1 MRCYVAGVQHE
12 SGSFS
17 PIPTSLRSF
26 TTVRW
31 GGDPYEESH
40 VMGYGDACD
49 IASALGIDVVAGP
62 FSNAEPALP
71 CTASAWQFIRDR
83 IVDELRA
90 ALPVDIVFLCLH
102 GAQMAD
108 GIDDCE
114 GDLLSVVREVV
125 GPKVAVGALLDLH
138 ANVSRLM
145 LAAGDLVVSCRQYP
159 HIDYAERAAEML
171 PVLAKIARGDVRP
184 ITAALRFA
192 TPGAYP
198 TTDEPMKSFVARF
211 TAVQQRYGVLAVSA
225 NHGFE
230 GSDQSDT
237 GSSVVVTT
245 DNDLGLA
252 TAVAHEVATDFLGV
266 IRSKSWVAKG
276 VDAAIDEALAHE
288 GRPVVLADSSDN
300 PGGGSAG
307 DATFVLAELIRRNAE
322 NVALA
327 LLWDPVAVR
336 LCHDAGV
343 GARLPLRIGGKA
355 GPMSGMP
362 LDVDAEVMCVR
373 DDAMQS
379 LFAKGDP
386 NYRLG
391 RTAMIRV
398 GGIEIILNSA
408 RQQVFSTHCFTEHGI
423 DPLQRDVLVVKS
435 TQHFMNGFGPIAS
448 KVVRCEG
455 PGTMSP
461 DLSLFPYRKVRR
473 PFAGIDS
480 IDLVNIEPF
489 VPL

>member
-1 MRCYVAGVQHE
+1 MRCFVAGVQHE

-17 PIPTSLRSF
+17 PIPTALRSF

-31 GGDPYEESH
+31 GVDSTEQSH

-49 IASALGIDVVAGP
+49 IALELGMEVLPGP

-71 CTASAWQFIRDR
+71 CTAAAWQFIRDR
-83 IVDELRA
+83 ILDELRT

-102 GAQMAD
+102 GAQMAE
-108 GIDDCE
+108 GLDDCE
-114 GDLLSVVREVV
+114 GDLLTAVRGVV

-138 ANVSRLM
+138 CNVSSRM
-145 LAAGDLVVSCRQYP
+145 LTAGDLVVSCRQYP

-171 PVLAKIARGDVRP
+171 PVLAKIAGGEVKP
-184 ITAALRFA
+184 VTAAVRFA

-198 TTDEPMKSFVARF
+198 TTDEPMVSFVARF
-211 TAVQQRYGVLAVSA
+211 TAAQQREGVLAVSA

-230 GSDQSDT
+230 GSDQADT

-245 DNDLGLA
+245 DDDLALA
-252 TAVAHEVATDFLGV
+252 TAVANKVAADFLGV
-266 IRSKSWVAKG
+266 IRSKSWEGKG
-276 VDAAIDEALAHE
+276 VEAAIDEALTHE

-307 DATFVLAELIRRNAE
+307 DATFVLAELIRRDAKD
-322 NVALA
+322 VAVA

-343 GARLPLRIGGKA
+343 GAVLPLRIGGKA

-362 LDVDAEVMCVR
+362 LDVVAEVMCVR

-379 LFAKGDP
+379 LFAKGEP

-391 RTAMIRV
+391 KTAMIRV
-398 GGIEIILNSA
+398 GGIEIVMNTA
-408 RQQVFSTHCFTEHGI
+408 RQQVFSTHCFSEHGI
-423 DPLQRDVLVVKS
+423 DPLQRHVLVVKS

-461 DLSLFPYRKVRR
+461 DLSLFAYRKVRR
-473 PFAGIDS
+473 PFAGLDS
-480 IDLVNIEPF
+480 IDLIDIEPL
-489 VPL
+489 PAL

>member
-1 MRCYVAGVQHE
+1 
-12 SGSFS
+12 
-17 PIPTSLRSF
+17 
-26 TTVRW
+26 
-31 GGDPYEESH
+31 
-40 VMGYGDACD
+40 MGYGDACD
-49 IASALGIDVVAGP
+49 IATELGMEVVAGP

-71 CTASAWQFIRDR
+71 CTAGAWQSIRDR
-83 IVDELRA
+83 IVDELGA
-90 ALPVDIVFLCLH
+90 AMPVDIVFLCLH
-102 GAQMAD
+102 GAQMAE

-114 GDLLSVVREVV
+114 GDLLTVVRDIV
-125 GPKVAVGALLDLH
+125 GRKVAVGALLDLH
-138 ANVSRLM
+138 ANVSSEM

-171 PVLAKIARGDVRP
+171 PTLAKIASGELKPVT
-184 ITAALRFA
+184 TAVRFA

-198 TTDEPMKSFVARF
+198 TTEEPMTSFVARF
-211 TAVQQRYGVLAVSA
+211 TEAQQRAGVLVVSA

-230 GSDQSDT
+230 GSDQPDT

-245 DNDLGLA
+245 DGDAALA
-252 TAVAHEVATDFLGV
+252 AAVAHEVATDFLAV
-266 IRSKSWVAKG
+266 IRSQDWVGKG
-276 VDAAIDEALAHE
+276 VEAAVDEALAHD

-307 DATFVLAELIRRNAE
+307 DATFVLAELIRRKATD
-322 NVALA
+322 VAVA

-343 GARLPLRIGGKA
+343 GAVLPLRIGGKA

-362 LDVDAEVMCVR
+362 LDVVAEVMCVR

-379 LFAKGDP
+379 LFAKGAP

-398 GGIEIILNSA
+398 GGIEVVLNSA

-423 DPLQRDVLVVKS
+423 DPLQRHVLVVKS

-448 KVVRCEG
+448 IVVRCEG

-461 DLSLFPYRKVRR
+461 DPSLFPYRKVRR
-473 PFAGIDS
+473 PFAGLDS
-480 IDLVNIEPF
+480 IDRITIEPLSL
-489 VPL
+489 P

>member
-31 GGDPYEESH
+31 GIDSFEESH

-49 IASALGIDVVAGP
+49 IAADLGMEVVAGP
-62 FSNAEPALP
+62 FSNAAPALP
-71 CTASAWQFIRDR
+71 CTAGAWHFIRDR
-83 IVDELRA
+83 IVDELWT
-90 ALPVDIVFLCLH
+90 ALPVDVVFLCLH
-102 GAQMAD
+102 GAQMAE

-114 GDLLSVVREVV
+114 GDLLAAVRAVV
-125 GPKVAVGALLDLH
+125 GEKVAIGALLDLH
-138 ANVSRLM
+138 CNVSTRM

-171 PVLAKIARGDVRP
+171 PVLAQVARGEVKP
-184 ITAALRFA
+184 VTAALRFA

-198 TTDEPMKSFVARF
+198 TTDEPMVSFVERF
-211 TAVQQRYGVLAVSA
+211 TAAQQRDGVLMVSA

-230 GSDQSDT
+230 GSDQADT
-237 GSSVVVTT
+237 GSSIVVTT
-245 DNDLGLA
+245 DGDAALA
-252 TAVAHEVATDFLGV
+252 DAVANEVATDFLAV
-266 IRSKSWVAKG
+266 IRSKNWVAKG
-276 VDAAIDEALAHE
+276 VAEAVDEALAHD

-307 DATFVLAELIRRNAE
+307 DATFVLAELIRRDAQS
-322 NVALA
+322 VALA

-336 LCHDAGV
+336 MCHDAGV
-343 GARLPLRIGGKA
+343 GAVLQLRIGGKA
-355 GPMSGMP
+355 GPMSGAP
-362 LDVDAEVMCVR
+362 LDVVAEVMCVR

-379 LFAKGDP
+379 LFARGEP

-391 RTAMIRV
+391 KTAMVRV
-398 GGIEIILNSA
+398 GGIEIVLNSA
-408 RQQVFSTHCFTEHGI
+408 RQQVFSTHCFSEHGI
-423 DPLQRDVLVVKS
+423 DPLQRAVLVVKS

-448 KVVRCEG
+448 KIVRCEG

-480 IDLVNIEPF
+480 VDLITIETLPAS
-489 VPL
+489 

>member
-17 PIPTSLRSF
+17 PIPTSMRSF

-31 GGDPYEESH
+31 CVDSYEESH
-40 VMGYGDACD
+40 VMGYGDTCD
-49 IASALGIDVVAGP
+49 AAAELDMDVIAGP

-71 CTASAWQFIRDR
+71 CTADAWQFIRDR
-83 IVDELRA
+83 ILDELRA

-102 GAQMAD
+102 GAQMSQ

-114 GDLLSVVREVV
+114 GDLLVAVRQLV
-125 GPKVAVGALLDLH
+125 GPGVAVGALLDLH
-138 ANVSRLM
+138 ANVSSRM
-145 LAAGDLVVSCRQYP
+145 LVAGDLVVSCRQYP

-171 PVLAKIARGDVRP
+171 PVLAKIASGELQP
-184 ITAALRFA
+184 TTAAVRFA

-198 TTDEPMKSFVARF
+198 TTDEPMISFVERF
-211 TAVQQRYGVLAVSA
+211 TATQQHAGVLSISV

-230 GSDQSDT
+230 GSDQVDT

-245 DNDLGLA
+245 DNDLALA
-252 TAVAHEVATDFLGV
+252 TAIANEVGVDFLGV
-266 IRSKSWVAKG
+266 IRSKNWVGKS
-276 VDAAIDEALAHE
+276 VEAAVDEALAHT

-307 DATFVLAELIRRNAE
+307 DATFVLAELFKRNATG
-322 NVALA
+322 VAVA
-327 LLWDPVAVR
+327 LLWDPIAVR

-343 GARLPLRIGGKA
+343 GAVLPLRIGGKA
-355 GPMSGMP
+355 GPMSGAP
-362 LDVDAEVMCVR
+362 LDVVAEVMCLR

-379 LFAKGDP
+379 LFGKGEP

-398 GGIEIILNSA
+398 DDIEIVMNSA
-408 RQQVFSTHCFTEHGI
+408 RQQVFSTHCFTEHNI
-423 DPLQRDVLVVKS
+423 DPLQRNVLVVKS

-480 IDLVNIEPF
+480 VDLITIEPLP
-489 VPL
+489 VQ